1 MKVLAKDAK
10 AGQWYEGA
18 SGGRWLCVR
27 GLQMANEHGCCCSLI
42 SDSPMT
48 HLPDCTGWDWQS
60 PKPEPTYAEIHA
72 ASGLQVGDRVRV
84 KERTEPDGWRSPW
97 WPGMDAAAGKVFE
110 IDRDGELYGFRCGG
124 FYFPCTSLEKVDKK
138 YRPFA
143 NAAEFMPHRGRW
155 IYFCDDITNQLLP
168 SSFQDRGIWHAKR
181 ITRWAELFSQA
192 KFADD
197 GTPFG
202 VEVTE

>member
-10 AGQWYEGA
+10 AGQWYDDKNGA
-18 SGGRWLCVR
+18 RCLCIGG
-27 GLQMANEHGCCCSLI
+27 CSLAYTPGGCVYH
-42 SDSPMT
+42 SNGDLELT
-48 HLPDCTGWDWQS
+48 HPPGCTGWDWKP
-60 PKPEPTYAEIHA
+60 PKPE
-72 ASGLQVGDRVRV
+72 
-84 KERTEPDGWRSPW
+84 
-97 WPGMDAAAGKVFE
+97 
-110 IDRDGELYGFRCGG
+110 
-124 FYFPCTSLEKVDKK
+124 KK

-155 IYFCDDITNQLLP
+155 VYFCDDITNQLLP

-181 ITRWAELFSQA
+181 ITRWAELFSQC

-202 VEVTE
+202 VEELAQ